1 MNKAKRE
8 KTAISKRPSAA
19 DQPDASP
26 PKGTPGAG
34 TLDELV
40 DAICLSTNRRVAT
53 LIQLHPRF
61 ARESSAP
68 AWTMDTH
75 SPAAAV
81 HGERERAAVSADRN
95 AGGGPSE
102 RTTAL
107 LRQETDRQAV
117 ERGENEGMI
126 ALAE

>member
-8 KTAISKRPSAA
+8 KVISKRRLAA

-26 PKGTPGAG
+26 PEGTSGADG
-34 TLDELV
+34 LEELL
-40 DAICLSTNRRVAT
+40 DAICLSANRRVAT

-61 ARESSAP
+61 ARESSAR
-68 AWTMDTH
+68 ASTIDTH

-81 HGERERAAVSADRN
+81 HGEQGGAAVSADRD
-95 AGGGPSE
+95 AGGGRSE
-102 RTTAL
+102 RATSL